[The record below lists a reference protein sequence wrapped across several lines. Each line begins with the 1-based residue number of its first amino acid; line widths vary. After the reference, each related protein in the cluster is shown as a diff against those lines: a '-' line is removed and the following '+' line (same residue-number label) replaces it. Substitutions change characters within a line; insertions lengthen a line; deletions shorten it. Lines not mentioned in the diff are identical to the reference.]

1 MNDFI
6 IYLLSYTVPVE
17 IENNPIN
24 TTHYAGG
31 NISLSCNASGIPLPT
46 FKWFKNGVLLNATNR
61 VSFFDMIHFE
71 SAIDSLVES
80 TIVLTNL
87 ILSDDDDYHC
97 EASNPGAYDTVF
109 IVNSNTAHLTIQCK
123 FTDCLT

>member
-1 MNDFI
+1 MIDFT

-97 EASNPGAYDTVF
+97 EASNPGAHDTVF

>member
-1 MNDFI
+1 MIDFT

-17 IENNPIN
+17 IENNPVN

-97 EASNPGAYDTVF
+97 EASNPGAHDTVF

>member
-97 EASNPGAYDTVF
+97 EASNPGAHDTVF

-123 FTDCLT
+123 FSDCLT